1 MKGIEK
7 SVEIFLKEER
17 GKYGAIEITIENAF
31 SLLEFRRN
39 AEKKLCIIE
48 LLKNGK
54 GYRIYELKAS
64 NVEEREIFKPRQGEL
79 NF

>member
-7 SVEIFLKEER
+7 SVETFLKDEK

-39 AEKKLCIIE
+39 AEKNLCIIE

-54 GYRIYELKAS
+54 GYRIYELKTS
-64 NVEEREIFKPRQGEL
+64 NVEEKEIFKPRQEQF